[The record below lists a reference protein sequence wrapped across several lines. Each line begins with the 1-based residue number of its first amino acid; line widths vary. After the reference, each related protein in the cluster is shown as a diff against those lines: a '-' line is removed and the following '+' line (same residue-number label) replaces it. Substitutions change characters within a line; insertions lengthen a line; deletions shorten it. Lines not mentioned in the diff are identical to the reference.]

1 MDLAISAYET
11 GFQELS
17 QELIEVLNMWA
28 KFVYA
33 PLLDDRIRPIQDSKV
48 VTMVPKWL

>member
-11 GFQELS
+11 WGFQELS

-33 PLLDDRIRPIQDSKV
+33 PLLDDRVLSLIHI
-48 VTMVPKWL
+48 